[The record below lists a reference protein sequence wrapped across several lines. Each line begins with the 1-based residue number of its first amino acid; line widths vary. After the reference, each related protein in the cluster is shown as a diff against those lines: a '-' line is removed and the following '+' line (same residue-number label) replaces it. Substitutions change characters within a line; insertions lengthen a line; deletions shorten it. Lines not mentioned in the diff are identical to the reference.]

1 MQTQLMQ
8 TASLAFNIQLRFPMT
23 DSKNNQMV
31 EPDRL
36 SGISVLELMT
46 RNLTTV
52 SPHTP
57 IRTAAQ
63 LMYQH
68 RISCLPVVEG
78 KSLVG
83 LVTEAD
89 FVGRIVAADR
99 SGTNPVGQVMTSR
112 PFRVNPQHSV
122 LDVLTLMT
130 RHRISHMP
138 VCASDGNELLGIVTQ
153 TDVIRHQITSSVF
166 MVGDI
171 ARAPSCAAISTVV
184 ADLPRLLVS
193 LLANGNSAYG
203 TGRIISSITGAVTR
217 RLLELAEE
225 KLGDAPIPYVW
236 LACGS
241 QGRQEQTGSTDQDNC
256 LILDDSYKPS
266 THSEYFKQLACIVC
280 DGLNECGY
288 VYCPGN
294 MMASNSQWRQ
304 PLSTWQEYFT
314 QWITQPGKEAQLLAS
329 VMFDLRPIAGESS
342 LYEPLRDLSLS
353 MTKSNSI
360 FVAHMSTSCLTHQPP
375 LGWFGKIKTHKEG
388 VARGKIDLKHDAIVP
403 IVELARLHA
412 LSAGLT
418 PVNTIERLQ
427 TDSNS
432 GIISPSGRV
441 NLADA
446 YESICLLRL
455 TKQAS
460 QIKRSKPPDNLI
472 DPTML
477 TSIQR
482 DRLRHSLQA
491 IKDIQAALSNRV
503 AAVGR

>member
-1 MQTQLMQ
+1 
-8 TASLAFNIQLRFPMT
+8 MT
-23 DSKNNQMV
+23 DARNDQVV

-36 SGISVLELMT
+36 AGIYASELMT
-46 RNLTTV
+46 RKLTTV
-52 SPHTP
+52 TPQTP
-57 IRTAAQ
+57 IRAAAH
-63 LMYQH
+63 LMYQQ

-78 KSLVG
+78 ESLVG

-89 FVGRIVAADR
+89 FVGRIVAAGR
-99 SGTNPVGQVMTSR
+99 SGTEPVGQVMTTQ
-112 PFRVNPQHSV
+112 PFSVTPQHSV

-130 RHRISHMP
+130 RYRISHMP
-138 VCASDGNELLGIVTQ
+138 VCTGNDNRLLGIVTQ
-153 TDVIRHQITSSVF
+153 TDVIRHQIATSVF

-171 ARAPSCAAISTVV
+171 ARAPTSAAISKVV
-184 ADLPRLLVS
+184 ADLPQLLVN

-203 TGRIISSITGAVTR
+203 TGRMISSITGAVTR
-217 RLLELAEE
+217 RLLELAED
-225 KLGDAPIPYVW
+225 KQGDAPIPYVW

-256 LILDDSYKPS
+256 LILDNTYEENI
-266 THSEYFKQLACIVC
+266 HSDYFERLASFVC

-304 PLSTWQEYFT
+304 PLSVWQDYFT
-314 QWITQPGKEAQLLAS
+314 QWISHPGKEAQLLAS
-329 VMFDLRPIAGESS
+329 VMFDLRPIAGKPS
-342 LYEPLRDLSLS
+342 LYEPLRDLSLA
-353 MTKSNSI
+353 MAKSNSI
-360 FVAHMSTSCLTHQPP
+360 FVAHMSTNCLAHQPA
-375 LGWFGKIKTHKEG
+375 LGWFGRIKPHKDG
-388 VARGKIDLKHDAIVP
+388 AAKGKIDLKHDAIVP

-427 TDSNS
+427 TDGDSS
-432 GIISPSGRV
+432 VISPTGRV

-446 YESICLLRL
+446 YESISLLRL
-455 TKQAS
+455 TEQATKIKQS
-460 QIKRSKPPDNLI
+460 IPPDNLI

-477 TSIQR
+477 NSNQR
-482 DRLRHSLQA
+482 ERLRRALHT